1 MREVIENFNTQ
12 KKCDDY
18 RKQLGDRE
26 WEIYWKDTGG
36 IVIRESEFHDMI
48 GDNDNFATIQ
58 LCDWY
63 GWNDGEVNE
72 HKYTFAVFLYEN
84 GNENGYSMYDTIEE
98 AVEDYKRTCNK
109 LKEIEEIEHNSI

>member
-1 MREVIENFNTQ
+1 MKKLVENFNTQ
-12 KKCDDY
+12 KKCDEY

-36 IVIRESEFHDMI
+36 IVIRESESHDMI
-48 GDNDNFATIQ
+48 GDKDNFATIQ

-72 HKYTFAVFLYEN
+72 HKYTFAVFLYVN

-98 AVEDYKRTCNK
+98 AVEDYKRTCSK
-109 LKEIEEIEHNSI
+109 VKEISR